1 MRSIFCLLF
10 ILTSFNS
17 FAQYR
22 EVYSGFSLNN
32 YHWNASNSQWNSN
45 QYSKGFQL
53 GVMFS
58 PKLKLIRKI
67 GKGLIS
73 PYASFE
79 YTYFGVELASQDI
92 LQIHGFR
99 TALPT
104 RVKIYSY
111 FKKNNSIYALI
122 EPGVNLSFLQT
133 APSRLTS
140 IPKMNPV
147 DFYINAGLGSTIN
160 FKKQE
165 VKKAGFKCSGFSFSA
180 SKYLP
185 IGLFRPTNYSTTG
198 NLDQFRFNVGMRFTY
213 MEPVKKKKGF
223 FERLFGK

>member
-1 MRSIFCLLF
+1 MRSVFRLLM
-10 ILTSFNS
+10 ILISFNS

-32 YHWNASNSQWNSN
+32 YHWNESNSQLNQN
-45 QYSKGFQL
+45 QYGAGFQL
-53 GVMFS
+53 GVMVS

-67 GKGLIS
+67 GNGLIS

-79 YTYFGVELASQDI
+79 YSCVGVKLASQENM
-92 LQIHGFR
+92 QIHGFR

-111 FKKNNSIYALI
+111 SKKKNSVYALI
-122 EPGVNLSFLQT
+122 EPGVNLSFLQI
-133 APSRLTS
+133 APSRVTS
-140 IPKMNPV
+140 ILKINPV
-147 DFYINAGLGSTIN
+147 DFYVNAGLGSTIN

-165 VKKAGFKCSGFSFSA
+165 VKKAGFKCSGISFSA

-185 IGLFRPTNYSTTG
+185 IGLFRSTNYSTTG
-198 NLDQFRFNVGMRFTY
+198 SLDQFRFNVGMRFTY